1 MEEIIYNYLCD
12 CEELSGMLTTW
23 ADSPAIFQTKA
34 PDDKD
39 EDWGHSQYPR
49 IIFDLDMQADP
60 ERKIS
65 GQLMIDVMCEDK
77 SDTVQIEEL
86 EAVAKAMVDGCF
98 FSNSDLTIS
107 AQWRNSAP
115 FEQGQ
120 GNGSLIGYTLI
131 FDILAY
137 PNQLTTD
144 PDPIAATNLWIKTL
158 YQDARVIGKDAL
170 PTTWKPSDESP
181 AIYCS
186 LFRMGESPRMK
197 STYSVDWIGAE
208 LHIYVMA
215 PSENVRATISK
226 QIIQLLTHATRIIL
240 SDGSPMLIDRTNV
253 NLAADPLRTGQIV
266 VNATYG
272 VLTAKSGIKLK
283 HTYISGMNAESEV

>member
-1 MEEIIYNYLCD
+1 MEGIIYNYLCN
-12 CEELSGMLTTW
+12 CEELSEKLTTW

-39 EDWGHSQYPR
+39 EDWGKTQYPR
-49 IIFDLDMQADP
+49 LIFDLDMQADS
-60 ERKIS
+60 ERKVS

-77 SDTVQIEEL
+77 SESVQVEEL
-86 EAVAKAMVDGCF
+86 ESIVKEAVDGCF
-98 FSNSDLTIS
+98 FSNTDLTIS
-107 AQWRNSAP
+107 AQWRSSNQ
-115 FEQGQ
+115 FE
-120 GNGSLIGYTLI
+120 NGDDDVIGVTLV
-131 FDILAY
+131 FDVLAY
-137 PNQLTTD
+137 PNQITES
-144 PDPIAATNLWIKTL
+144 PDPIKATNLWIKTL
-158 YQDARVIGKDAL
+158 YKDAYVIGKDTL
-170 PTTWKPSDESP
+170 PETWKPTNESP

-186 LFRMGESPRMK
+186 LFRVGESPRMK

-226 QIIQLLTHATRIIL
+226 QIIQLLIHATRIIL
-240 SDGSPMLIDRTNV
+240 DDGSPMLIDKVTG

-272 VLTAKSGIKLK
+272 VLTARSGIKLQ
-283 HTYISGMNAESEV
+283 HTYTKGMNAESEV